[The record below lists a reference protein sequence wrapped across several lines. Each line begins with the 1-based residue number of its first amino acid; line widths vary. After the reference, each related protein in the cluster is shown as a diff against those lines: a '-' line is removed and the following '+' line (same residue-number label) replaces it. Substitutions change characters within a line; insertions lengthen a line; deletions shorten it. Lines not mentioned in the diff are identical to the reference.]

1 MINLYFF
8 IFIFIFSSLSSSSK
22 QIHYVCVIDNELE
35 NSNPPKKDTTYDGGM
50 EAEGF
55 RDYASKTTKKVGHG
69 TKQVTKT
76 NKITG
81 DLIGDIYIPTD
92 KQTLTKTKTV
102 IKNNKKTTKTKVP
115 LGCLLQSQGRYPV
128 GWMTH

>member
-1 MINLYFF
+1 MIGHLR
-8 IFIFIFSSLSSSSK
+8 
-22 QIHYVCVIDNELE
+22 
-35 NSNPPKKDTTYDGGM
+35 PPKKETTYDGGM

-81 DLIGDIYIPTD
+81 DLIEDIYIPTD
-92 KQTLTKTKTV
+92 NQTLTKTKTV
-102 IKNNKKTTKTKVP
+102 IKNNKKTTKTKQKQISNRRANKIKQEIRKKDPSIKFVE
-115 LGCLLQSQGRYPV
+115 
-128 GWMTH
+128 

>member
-1 MINLYFF
+1 MPGTRKDLERSALMIDKIKNPL
-8 IFIFIFSSLSSSSK
+8 
-22 QIHYVCVIDNELE
+22 
-35 NSNPPKKDTTYDGGM
+35 NSNPPKKETTYDGGM

-102 IKNNKKTTKTKVP
+102 IKNNKKTTKTKQKQISNRRANKIKQEIRKKDPSIKFVE
-115 LGCLLQSQGRYPV
+115 
-128 GWMTH
+128 